1 MSEQKLTIK
10 YLPGVPE
17 KFDKCFRVQVA
28 HFEPDLITIHGEG
41 VFPRISLDLPRV
53 PDEQYTSL
61 VKHAKENVYKRT
73 MESFDNKL
81 SPSISHPL
89 GQHIA
94 PDNLLLAQSQVRK
107 INLCLNIHAVV
118 LFVNISK
125 CSFFYQKT
133 IKFAT

>member
-53 PDEQYTSL
+53 SDGTYTTL
-61 VKHAKENVYKRT
+61 VKQAKANVYKRT
-73 MESFDNKL
+73 MENYNAKS
-81 SPSISHPL
+81 SPSVAHPL
-89 GQHIA
+89 GQHIQS
-94 PDNLLLAQSQVRK
+94 DNLLVAQSQV
-107 INLCLNIHAVV
+107 
-118 LFVNISK
+118 
-125 CSFFYQKT
+125 
-133 IKFAT
+133 